1 MALSFL
7 VNIWWLLVLVGIMIL
22 VHELG
27 HFWAAR
33 AFDVKVEVFSFGFGP
48 RLFGFRRGETDYRFS
63 LFLFGGYVKMAGE
76 QQGENLD
83 VFTPGREAGTSVEE
97 VRSDPRRPG
106 GFVLGDVVDA
116 TRSEDVRS
124 DPRAMFNKPRWQRL
138 IILAAGPFMNVVLAV
153 AVLTGLFMFSYEKVL
168 NANGAVVGHVAPD
181 SPAAKAGIQAGDK
194 IVRLDGK
201 ENPDWEEIVTKEIES
216 AQRPMTLTIERAGHR
231 FPVSVTPVLDDKE
244 GVGSAGWEGQN
255 EIQVGSLSAGLP
267 ADVAGLKKGDL
278 LVRINDIPIHWRYTL
293 PEAIRKS
300 DGKPVTIE
308 YVREGVHH
316 TATIKPVFKNPDGTA
331 RWMIGV
337 QTDTKLDIQKTK
349 LSFADALRE
358 SLVQN
363 GKNASLIVEFLRGI
377 LERRMSAK
385 NLSGPIGIAHY
396 ATEAA
401 QEGPGPFLL
410 LMSVVSLNLA
420 IINLLPI
427 PILDGGA
434 ILTLLIETVMGR
446 DLSLNVKEAMLK
458 VGFVFLMMLM
468 VFVIYNDIAKRFTPG
483 LLIQAGQSVVQ
494 RR

>member
-7 VNIWWLLVLVGIMIL
+7 VNIWWLLVLVGVMIL

-76 QQGENLD
+76 QPGENFDGSPLSK
-83 VFTPGREAGTSVEE
+83 AGPAADPDDAG
-97 VRSDPRRPG
+97 VRSAEIRN
-106 GFVLGDVVDA
+106 
-116 TRSEDVRS
+116 

-153 AVLTGLFMFSYEKVL
+153 AVLTGLFMVSYEKIL
-168 NANGAVVGHVAPD
+168 NQGGAVVGHIVPD
-181 SPAAKAGIQAGDK
+181 SPAAKAGVQVGDK

-201 ENPDWEEIVTKEIES
+201 DNPDWEQIVTKEIES
-216 AQRPMTLTIERAGHR
+216 AQRPMTVTLERAGRR
-231 FPVSVTPVLDDKE
+231 FPVSLTPVLDEKE
-244 GVGSAGWEGQN
+244 GVGTAGWEGQN
-255 EIQVGSLSAGLP
+255 EIQVGSLSPGYP
-267 ADVAGLKKGDL
+267 AESAGLKKGDL

-300 DGKPVTIE
+300 GGKPVTIE
-308 YVREGVHH
+308 YVRAGVHY
-316 TATIKPVFKNPDGTA
+316 TTTISPVYKNPDGTA

-337 QTDTKLDIQKTK
+337 QTDMKLDIRKTR
-349 LSFADALRE
+349 LSFPDALHE

-363 GKNASLIVEFLRGI
+363 GKNASLIFEFLRGI
-377 LERRMSAK
+377 MERRMSAK
-385 NLSGPIGIAHY
+385 NISGPIGIAHY

-401 QEGPGPFLL
+401 QEGPGAFLM

-420 IINLLPI
+420 IVNLLPI

-483 LLIQAGQSVVQ
+483 LLLPASQSMIQK
-494 RR
+494 R

>member
-7 VNIWWLLVLVGIMIL
+7 MNIWWLLVLVGIMIL

-76 QQGENLD
+76 QPGENFTGNPLARVTDEKPAD
-83 VFTPGREAGTSVEE
+83 VPAEN
-97 VRSDPRRPG
+97 
-106 GFVLGDVVDA
+106 
-116 TRSEDVRS
+116 VRS

-138 IILAAGPFMNVVLAV
+138 IILAAGPLMNVVLAI

-168 NANGAVVGHVAPD
+168 NQGGAIVGHVAPD
-181 SPAAKAGIQAGDK
+181 SPAAKAGVQVGDK

-201 ENPDWEEIVTKEIES
+201 DNPEWEDIVTKEIES
-216 AQRPMTLTIERAGHR
+216 AERPMTVTIERAGRR
-231 FPVSVTPVLDDKE
+231 FPLTLTPVLDDKE

-255 EIQVGSLSAGLP
+255 EIQVGSVTPGYP
-267 ADVAGLKKGDL
+267 AAAAGLKKSDL

-293 PEAIRKS
+293 PEVIRKS

-308 YVREGVHH
+308 YVRNGEHH
-316 TATIKPVFKNPDGTA
+316 TVTINPVFKNPDGTA

-337 QTDTKLDIQKTK
+337 QTDMKLDIVKTQ
-349 LSFADALRE
+349 LSFPAALRE

-401 QEGPGPFLL
+401 QEGPAAFLM

-446 DLSLNVKEAMLK
+446 DLSLNVKDAMLK

-483 LLIQAGQSVVQ
+483 LFLTAGQSITQ
-494 RR
+494 GR

>member
-1 MALSFL
+1 MVPSFL
-7 VNIWWLLVLVGIMIL
+7 LNIWWLLVLVGVMIL

-33 AFDVKVEVFSFGFGP
+33 YFDVKVEVFSFGFGP

-63 LFLFGGYVKMAGE
+63 LLLFGGYVKMAGE
-76 QQGENLD
+76 QPGENF
-83 VFTPGREAGTSVEE
+83 VGSPMARPTEE
-97 VRSDPRRPG
+97 ES
-106 GFVLGDVVDA
+106 A
-116 TRSEDVRS
+116 AAAEVRS

-138 IILAAGPFMNVVLAV
+138 IILAAGPFMNVVLAI

-168 NANGAVVGHVAPD
+168 NDGGSVIGHVTPD
-181 SPAAKAGIQAGDK
+181 SPAAKAGIQVGDK

-201 ENPDWEEIVTKEIES
+201 DNPDWEDIVTKEIES
-216 AQRPMTLTIERAGHR
+216 ADRPMSVTIERAGHR
-231 FPVSVTPVLDDKE
+231 FAVSVTPVLDEKE

-255 EIQVGSLSAGLP
+255 EIEVVSLSPGSPAAKAGLE
-267 ADVAGLKKGDL
+267 KGDL
-278 LVRINDIPIHWRYTL
+278 LVRINNIPIHWRDTL
-293 PEAIRKS
+293 PDAIRRS
-300 DGKPVTIE
+300 GGKPVNIE
-308 YVREGVHH
+308 YVRNGVHN
-316 TATIKPVFKNPDGTA
+316 TVAINPVFSNPDGTP

-337 QTDTKLDIQKTK
+337 QTDMKLDIRKMQ
-349 LSFADALRE
+349 LSFPEALHE

-363 GKNASLIVEFLRGI
+363 GKNASLIFEFLRGI
-377 LERRMSAK
+377 VERRMSAK
-385 NLSGPIGIAHY
+385 NISGPIRIAQY
-396 ATEAA
+396 AKEAA
-401 QEGPGPFLL
+401 AEGPGAFLM

-468 VFVIYNDIAKRFTPG
+468 VFVIYNDIARRFTPG
-483 LLIQAGQSVVQ
+483 LLVPSAHSAAQK
-494 RR
+494 R